1 MGQDQPKVRQAPDPV
16 LFPVWV
22 SETPVAVPSMS
33 PLTLGS
39 TPETVQEFLILCYV
53 SSYGNMAAYLNQVCY
68 TQWVIPEVWR
78 ARTYL
83 KGTSAQS
90 RPGVS
95 WNQSTGALVQK
106 WTDG

>member
-39 TPETVQEFLILCYV
+39 TPETVQEFLILCYI
-53 SSYGNMAAYLNQVCY
+53 SSYGNMAAYLN
-68 TQWVIPEVWR
+68 WV
-78 ARTYL
+78 
-83 KGTSAQS
+83 S
-90 RPGVS
+90 
-95 WNQSTGALVQK
+95 
-106 WTDG
+106 